1 LPSDLGRFLA
11 GYAPDDVQM
20 VEWGAEGN
28 PGPLRVAGYLSRELP
43 PLPYVTSVRAVV
55 SRGDLV
61 LVMRN
66 RDGVHILPGGQRE
79 PGETLVQTLEREVL
93 EEAGWTIDVRGRI
106 GFLHFRHL
114 GPRPP
119 GPARGVPALYPDFA
133 QVEFLAEALASRPGA
148 RMPGDHE
155 LESSF
160 KTIAEAL
167 ELGSG
172 LARRLFLEEANRVR
186 DGG

>member
-1 LPSDLGRFLA
+1 MA
-11 GYAPDDVQM
+11 
-20 VEWGAEGN
+20 EWGTEGN
-28 PGPLRVAGYLSRELP
+28 PVPLRVAAYLSGELP

-55 SRGDLV
+55 LRGDRV

-66 RDGVHILPGGQRE
+66 RDGVHVLPGGQLE
-79 PGETLVQTLEREVL
+79 PGETLVQTLEREML

-119 GPARGVPALYPDFA
+119 GPAQGVPALYPDFA
-133 QVEFLAEALASRPGA
+133 QAVLLAEALAFKPEA
-148 RMPGDHE
+148 RLPGDYE
-155 LESSF
+155 IESAF

-172 LARRLFLEEANRVR
+172 LAGRLFLEKANRVR

>member
-66 RDGVHILPGGQRE
+66 RDGVHVLPGGQRE

-93 EEAGWTIDVRGRI
+93 EEAGWTIDVRVGS
-106 GFLHFRHL
+106 GFCTFVISGHDLRVLL
-114 GPRPP
+114 GAYRRSTPTLRRWCFLRRRWLPDP
-119 GPARGVPALYPDFA
+119 GPGCP
-133 QVEFLAEALASRPGA
+133 ETTS
-148 RMPGDHE
+148 
-155 LESSF
+155 
-160 KTIAEAL
+160 
-167 ELGSG
+167 
-172 LARRLFLEEANRVR
+172 
-186 DGG
+186 